1 MWFFSLFHWL
11 DLYGFHYDGYLI
23 VTIIKITAK
32 FVITIYSRLSPR
44 FLDGEILAD
53 ETKQKRVSFDLR
65 GENAEDFEA
74 WRKSLSAELGFSIS
88 PSKALLWLLNKVRRE
103 EE

>member
-1 MWFFSLFHWL
+1 LV
-11 DLYGFHYDGYLI
+11 DG
-23 VTIIKITAK
+23 
-32 FVITIYSRLSPR
+32 
-44 FLDGEILAD
+44 
-53 ETKQKRVSFDLR
+53 TKQKRVSFDLR